1 MRPNMAPHLYTIEQ
15 ASELLNLHVKTVR
28 RYVRDGRLK
37 AKRIGKAYRIARTDL
52 EDFGGGSTVD
62 PVAPMRR
69 MRHVIAS
76 SIIDVDVI
84 SPRESDRITTMV
96 MAGMNARKGEG
107 DFPRIDCI
115 YYPEQARMRIT
126 LTASLELASVL
137 LRMINALL
145 ENGEGSE
152 SRRKDEQ
159 A

>member
-1 MRPNMAPHLYTIEQ
+1 MAPHLYTIEQ

-52 EDFGGGSTVD
+52 EEFGGGSTAD
-62 PVAPMRR
+62 TPPPVPRT
-69 MRHVIAS
+69 RHVIAS

-126 LTASLELASVL
+126 VTASLELASVL

-145 ENGEGSE
+145 ENGRGDE
-152 SRRKDEQ
+152 SRTEDEQ